1 MFVCRLV
8 HNPKGLQRFFSTRG
22 LIWSGV
28 TAFLGVAMITLT
40 GCGSGTNIALST
52 NGNGVTLQG
61 KVKGGEQPVVGAN
74 IQLYAVGT
82 TGDGTAAT
90 PMLTTTVT
98 TGNGGEF
105 TITGDYTCPSITTE
119 MYLVATGGNP
129 GLPAGSP
136 PNTAL
141 SLMAAL
147 GNCGDLT
154 SATHIIINEATTVG
168 SVWPLAQF
176 MNSYLKVGSGSSDA
190 LALSNAF
197 MLVNE
202 FIDTDGGDSPG
213 PQLPTGFGA
222 PIAEVYSM
230 ADILSSCVNSAGGV
244 AGDGSPCGNLFAL
257 ATPSGGPAPTDVI
270 DAALNIAKN
279 PTQNVVPIYNLSS
292 ASVPF
297 LPVLTSAPPDW
308 TMKILPEIMV
318 SLPSSLVG
326 ISSTQTATITLGQAA
341 PAGGLMVNLAATGSV
356 SVTTTPI
363 MIAVGAT
370 TATFSYTG
378 GTVGGPATITASAT
392 GYISDTESLTATGA
406 LVSLGTIPT
415 VAPGQSVSLPL
426 SLGTPAP
433 AGGVTVNFTSD
444 NPAIATVTPSVFITA
459 GLQVPVTNPQVT
471 GVKIGTAN
479 ITGTATGYAP
489 GTRGVSVSVTAALSQ
504 NLATPVSFS
513 TNATLTISA
522 PAPVGGIMF
531 TLSTDNTGVATVPAS
546 VTVLQGATTTTIP
559 VLGVSAGTT
568 TLRADSPNIMEA
580 TSTVMVASGLGV
592 SGPVTTGYDLE
603 TAASVSLPITPPTAT
618 SVTVAVQGGST
629 AVVKLSTS
637 ATASGSASITYSN
650 VITATSFTFY
660 VQGVSLGTATL
671 TVNSPGYNQATINV
685 TVDPSGFVIYSP
697 GNSFSTTTF
706 STPTG
711 VVVRPA
717 ILNPGSLT
725 LNNYGQLSPVG
736 GPVNVAVTST
746 STTTGVSTVGTVVS
760 PLTFNGGDSSQTSNF
775 QPVAAGTTT
784 ISLTT
789 PSGGFSPP
797 TPASATSITATVTAP
812 AITGGSVTTGAGLET
827 TGSFSLPVAPPVPTL
842 VTVTSNDPTVALLSM
857 TATATGSA
865 SLPFPNITAAQGFSI
880 FVQGVKVGTTT
891 LTVTAAGYT
900 NGTISVTVDPSGF
913 VIYSPGNFTTTTFST
928 PTSVVIRP
936 AILNPGSLTLNNYA
950 QLSPLNGAVSVP
962 VTSTSTTTGVTT
974 VGTVTSPIV
983 FNGGDTTQT
992 SSFQPVAAGT
1002 TTIAVGTPTVVVGGA
1017 NLFST
1022 PTPASATQ
1030 IIATVTAN
1038 PINSGGPVTT
1048 GVFLETAASFSLS
1061 HAPPVPTT
1069 VTIISDTPL
1078 VATISTG
1085 PTIFGSAT
1093 TTFPNVTAAQ
1103 GFTIYVQGQ
1112 KTGTATLT
1120 ISAPGYSSTTIAVTV
1135 DPSGFVFYSP
1145 SNFSTTTFSTPT
1157 SIVVRPAILNPGS
1170 LTLLNYAQ
1178 LNPGISTISVPLTS
1192 GTPSVG
1198 SITTSPLVFSAGDTS
1213 ESSSFQPLA
1222 AGTTTLSLGAPPAPF
1237 ATATPLATQQITAT
1251 VTAPQISGS
1260 TTVTTGVNLQ
1270 MPVSTSLPV
1279 TAPSPITVTVTSN
1292 SPTIATVSKSATVV
1306 GTPTV
1311 TFTGVTSGTQSFYIQ
1326 GLSLGSTTITIS
1338 APGYSNA
1345 TINVTV
1351 DPSGFVIYS
1360 PASITTTTFS
1370 TSTGITV
1377 RPAVLN
1383 LGTLTLNN
1391 YAYLNPG
1398 IGSVSVSMTN
1408 SNAAIGTLSGTPFVF
1423 NAGDTSQSTGSF
1435 QPLATGGGGTATLA
1449 LVTPGGFSTPSDIT
1463 SQQIPVTITAPNISA
1478 GAVTTGISLE
1488 IPSSAS
1494 LTQAP
1499 PSAVTVT
1506 LTIADSTVALLSSSS
1521 TAAGV
1526 KTLPFSG
1533 ITGTTV
1539 PQFWLQGLK
1548 QGSTTVTVSAP
1559 GYNSAT
1565 FNVTVLLSGFVVYTP
1580 GSITTTTFS
1589 GSSGITVRPVILNTG
1604 VLTLNNYAYLS
1615 PGIGSVSVG
1624 MTNSNPLVG
1633 TLSGTPFVFNAGDT
1647 TQSTGSF
1654 QPSLAGGTTTLT
1666 LVTPTGFSTPSAIS
1680 SQQVP
1685 VAVTAPNIN
1694 VGGTVTTGIDLEVQD
1709 SIGLAVAPPS
1719 PVAVTLTSSDPTTV
1733 VLSASATVAGT
1744 AAPLVFTG
1752 VSGSSVPQFYV
1763 QGLKETTTPVT
1774 VTVSAPG
1781 YNTATFN
1788 VTVLLS
1794 GFVFY
1799 SPSSITTTVGAATT
1813 SVSVRPAIINP
1824 GVLTFNSYADL
1835 SPANGPVSVPVGS
1848 TNLFVGTIS
1857 NGTLIF
1863 NPGDSTQSTSFQPVG
1878 TGVADIDLISQPT
1891 GFTTPSDPSTQQIPV
1906 TVN

>member
-1 MFVCRLV
+1 M
-8 HNPKGLQRFFSTRG
+8 
-22 LIWSGV
+22 SGGTIAV
-28 TAFLGVAMITLT
+28 LGMSMAALT
-40 GCGSGTNIALST
+40 GCGSGVST
-52 NGNGVTLQG
+52 LPEHEVAVTLQG
-61 KVKGGEQPVVGAN
+61 TVKGGEQPVVGAT
-74 IQLYAVGT
+74 IQLYQVGT
-82 TGDGTAAT
+82 TGDGTTST
-90 PMLTTTVT
+90 PMLTTPVI
-98 TGNGGEF
+98 TGAGGSF
-105 TITGDYTCPSITTE
+105 SITGDYTCPSITTE
-119 MYLVATGGNP
+119 VYLVATGGNP
-129 GLPAGSP
+129 GLIAGTN
-136 PNTAL
+136 NTAL

-154 SATHIIINEATTVG
+154 SATHIIINEVTTVG
-168 SVWPLAQF
+168 SVWPLAQY
-176 MNSYLKVGSGSSDA
+176 MNSYLQVGSGPSDA

-202 FIDTDGGDSPG
+202 FINTDGGDSPG

-222 PIAEVYSM
+222 PISEVYSM
-230 ADILSSCVNSAGGV
+230 ADILSSCINSPGGV
-244 AGDGSPCGNLFAL
+244 AGDGSSCGNLFAL
-257 ATPSGGPAPTDVI
+257 ATPSGGSAPTNVV

-279 PTQNVVPIYNLSS
+279 PTQNVVPIYDLSS

-326 ISSTQTATITLGQAA
+326 INSTQTATITLGQAA
-341 PAGGLMVNLAATGSV
+341 PASGLMVSLATTGSV
-356 SVTTTPI
+356 SVTTSPI
-363 MIAVGAT
+363 MIAAGAT
-370 TATFSYTG
+370 TETFTYTG

-392 GYISDTESLTATGA
+392 GYISDTEALTATGA

-433 AGGVTVNFTSD
+433 PGGVYVDFISD
-444 NPAIATVTPSVFITA
+444 NPAVATVTSSVFIAA
-459 GLQVPVTNPQVT
+459 GLQLPVTNPQVT

-479 ITGTATGYAP
+479 ITGMATGYAP
-489 GTRGVSVSVTAALSQ
+489 GTRGVSVSVTASLSQ

-531 TLSTDNTGVATVPAS
+531 TLMTDNPGVATVPMT
-546 VTVLQGATTTTIP
+546 VTVLQGATTATIP

-568 TLRADSPNIMEA
+568 TLRADSPNITEA

-592 SGPVTTGYDLE
+592 SGPVTTGYALE
-603 TAASVSLPITPPTAT
+603 TAANVSLPITPPTAT

-660 VQGVSLGTATL
+660 VQGVSVGTATL
-671 TVNSPGYNQATINV
+671 TVNSPGYNQATISV

-697 GNSFSTTTF
+697 GNFSTTTF

-725 LNNYGQLSPVG
+725 LNNYAQLSPVG
-736 GPVNVAVTST
+736 GPVGVALTST
-746 STTTGVSTVGTVVS
+746 STTTGVTTVGTVVS
-760 PLTFNGGDSSQTSNF
+760 PLTFNGGDTSQTSNF

-789 PSGGFSPP
+789 PSGGFSLPA
-797 TPASATSITATVTAP
+797 PASATSITATVSAP
-812 AITGGSVTTGAGLET
+812 AITGGTVTTGAGLET
-827 TGSFSLPVAPPVPTL
+827 SSSFSLPVAPPVPTL
-842 VTVTSNDPTVALLSM
+842 VTVTSNDPTVAVLSM
-857 TATATGSA
+857 TATGIGSA

-880 FVQGVKVGTTT
+880 YVQGVKVGTTT
-891 LTVTAAGYT
+891 LTVTAVGYT
-900 NGTISVTVDPSGF
+900 NGAINVTVDPSGF

-928 PTSVVIRP
+928 PTNVVIRP

-950 QLSPLNGAVSVP
+950 QLSSLNGAMSVP

-974 VGTVTSPIV
+974 VGTVTSPLV
-983 FNGGDTTQT
+983 FNGGDTTQS

-1002 TTIAVGTPTVVVGGA
+1002 TTISVGTPNVIVGGT

-1022 PTPASATQ
+1022 PTPSSATQ
-1030 IIATVTAN
+1030 ITATVTAN
-1038 PINSGGPVTT
+1038 PINAGGPVTT
-1048 GVFLETAASFSLS
+1048 GVFLETTASFSLS
-1061 HAPPVPTT
+1061 QAPPVPTT
-1069 VTIISDTPL
+1069 VTVTCDTPL

-1085 PTIFGSAT
+1085 ATIFGSAT

-1120 ISAPGYSSTTIAVTV
+1120 ISATGYTSATIAVTV

-1145 SNFSTTTFSTPT
+1145 GNFSTTTFSTPT
-1157 SIVVRPAILNPGS
+1157 SIVIRPAILNPGS

-1178 LNPGISTISVPLTS
+1178 LNPGISTVSVPLTS

-1198 SITTSPLVFSAGDTS
+1198 SITTSPLVFSAGDTT

-1222 AGTTTLSLGAPPAPF
+1222 AGTTALALGTPPAPF
-1237 ATATPLATQQITAT
+1237 VTATPLATQQITAT

-1260 TTVTTGVNLQ
+1260 TTITTGVNLQ
-1270 MPVSTSLPV
+1270 LPASTSLPV

-1292 SPTIATVSKSATVV
+1292 SPAIATVSKSATVMGV
-1306 GTPTV
+1306 PSV

-1360 PASITTTTFS
+1360 PGSITTTTFS

-1377 RPAVLN
+1377 RPAILN

-1391 YAYLNPG
+1391 YGYLNPG

-1423 NAGDTSQSTGSF
+1423 NAGDPSQSTGSY

-1449 LVTPGGFSTPSDIT
+1449 LVTPAAPVGFSTPSDTT
-1463 SQQIPVTITAPNISA
+1463 SQQIPVTVTAPNISA

-1488 IPSSAS
+1488 IPGSAS
-1494 LTQAP
+1494 LAQTP

-1521 TAAGV
+1521 TAVGV

-1539 PQFWLQGLK
+1539 PQFWVQGLK

-1559 GYNSAT
+1559 GYNSVT
-1565 FNVTVLLSGFVVYTP
+1565 FNVAVLLSGFVVYSP

-1589 GSSGITVRPVILNTG
+1589 GSTGITVRPAILNTG

-1615 PGIGSVSVG
+1615 PGIGSVSVD
-1624 MTNSNPLVG
+1624 MTNSTPAVG
-1633 TLSGTPFVFNAGDT
+1633 TLSGTPFVFNPGDT

-1666 LVTPTGFSTPSAIS
+1666 LVTPGGFSTPSNIS

-1685 VAVTAPNIN
+1685 VTVTAPNIN
-1694 VGGTVTTGIDLEVQD
+1694 VGGAVTTGIDLEVQS
-1709 SIGLAVAPPS
+1709 SIGLAIAPPS
-1719 PVAVTLTSSDPTTV
+1719 PVTVTLTSSDPTTV
-1733 VLSASATVAGT
+1733 VLSASATAAGA

-1763 QGLKETTTPVT
+1763 QGL
-1774 VTVSAPG
+1774 
-1781 YNTATFN
+1781 
-1788 VTVLLS
+1788 
-1794 GFVFY
+1794 
-1799 SPSSITTTVGAATT
+1799 SS
-1813 SVSVRPAIINP
+1813 RRLP
-1824 GVLTFNSYADL
+1824 
-1835 SPANGPVSVPVGS
+1835 
-1848 TNLFVGTIS
+1848 
-1857 NGTLIF
+1857 
-1863 NPGDSTQSTSFQPVG
+1863 
-1878 TGVADIDLISQPT
+1878 
-1891 GFTTPSDPSTQQIPV
+1891 
-1906 TVN
+1906 